1 VQLQRRLEGGS
12 VLSEIKVPTLAESV
26 TEATLVKWLKN
37 PGEPVQQGIG
47 LVEIETDKV
56 MLEVPAP
63 ETGIL
68 IEIKKGDNETVV
80 TDEVIGIIDTDQAA
94 LDANEP
100 QDSRVATARSSASPS
115 QVEPPTLKLSPTVRK
130 LLAEHDLKPIEIT
143 SRSSDERITKA
154 DVFAHLASKSVVVPD
169 KPIPL
174 ESESPLTP
182 PLGERNEKRVPMTRL
197 RRRIAERLLAAQHEN
212 AILTTFNEVDMQSII
227 ALRQRY
233 RSRFEELHGVRLGY
247 LSFFVLAAV
256 EALKRFPVINASI
269 EGDVIV
275 YHDYYNIGIA
285 VSSPRGL
292 VVPVLRD
299 VDRLS
304 AAQIESAIIEF
315 ARKAR
320 DNTLDLEDLAGG
332 TFTITNGGIFGSLL
346 STPILNPPQSAIIGM
361 HKIQDRPVVKE
372 GHVVVRP
379 MMYLALSYDHRLID
393 GREAVQFLVTLQE
406 LIEDPIR
413 LLLEV

>member
-1 VQLQRRLEGGS
+1 MSIGGS
-12 VLSEIKVPTLAESV
+12 VLSEVKVPILAESV

-37 PGEPVQQGIG
+37 LGEPVQQGVS
-47 LVEIETDKV
+47 LVEVETDKV

-63 ETGIL
+63 ESGIL
-68 IEIKKGDNETVV
+68 KEIKKSENETVV
-80 TDEVIGIIDTDQAA
+80 AEEVIGIIDTDGAVSEAQ
-94 LDANEP
+94 EP
-100 QDSRVATARSSASPS
+100 QGLQVADT
-115 QVEPPTLKLSPTVRK
+115 PPPIELPTPKLSPAVRK
-130 LLAEHDLKPIEIT
+130 MLAEHELDPADIT
-143 SRSSDERITKA
+143 SRSSNDRITKA
-154 DVFAHLASKSVVVPD
+154 DVLAQLESQSVVVPE
-169 KPIPL
+169 KSIPL
-174 ESESPLTP
+174 ETESPAILP
-182 PLGERNEKRVPMTRL
+182 VGDGNEKRVPMTRL

-233 RSRFEELHGVRLGY
+233 QSRFEELHGVRLGY

-256 EALKRFPVINASI
+256 EALKRFPVINAAI
-269 EGDVIV
+269 EGEDII
-275 YHDYYNIGIA
+275 YHNNYDLGLA

-304 AAQIESAIIEF
+304 AAQIESAIVEF

-320 DNTLDLEDLAGG
+320 ENELSLEELAGG

-346 STPILNPPQSAIIGM
+346 STPILNPPQSAILGM

-372 GHVVVRP
+372 GQVVVRP

-406 LIEDPIR
+406 LIEDPVR

>member
-1 VQLQRRLEGGS
+1 MQLQRRLEGGS

-37 PGEPVQQGIG
+37 PGEPVQQGIS

-80 TDEVIGIIDTDQAA
+80 TDEVVGIIDTDQAA

-100 QDSRVATARSSASPS
+100 QDSQVATAPSSASPS
-115 QVEPPTLKLSPTVRK
+115 QVEPPTPKLSPTVRK
-130 LLAEHDLKPIEIT
+130 LLAEHELKPIEIT

-154 DVFAHLASKSVVVPD
+154 DVLAHLASKSVVVPD

-182 PLGERNEKRVPMTRL
+182 PLGERHEKRVPMTRL

-212 AILTTFNEVDMQSII
+212 AILTTFNEVDMQSIS